1 MTYDST
7 TGTWSSAVTID
18 SPNSQAYAY
27 YDSSTQTLTFARA
40 KDIESIPDK
49 PVGTITYYKQ
59 DFDTWST
66 ADEKDVPW
74 NKERS
79 GIKTVVFKN
88 RINPVS
94 MSAWFTNCSN
104 LECIQGMN
112 LLDDSNL
119 IKMGSTFAN
128 CSKLTEL
135 DLSSFA
141 GTRLVNMYSTFS
153 GCSNLRTVYVSDA
166 FSADGVSSRY
176 GICFSGCT
184 SLVGGAGTTFSP
196 SKTGKEYAHI
206 DGGPSNPGYF
216 TNIADKPSGASALSD
231 SDSELNAVSVDDGT
245 PDSAWLES
253 EAESSGVN
261 ADGEPMDA
269 NLSDDAAPLAATNS
283 GACGTCVWEFGDDGV
298 FTIKPANGVEGTLGS
313 MSYYNHDDAIIV
325 PWRSL
330 DKSGIT
336 NIKIEGTVHA
346 GQYVEAMFQG
356 FSNVESMDLAGFDTS
371 AVKSMRVM
379 FNGCGKLASLDLSG
393 FKTSNV
399 TEMRNMFDG
408 CASLTSLDLSSFDTS
423 RVTNMESMFSSCSSL
438 TSLKLSG
445 FNTPL
450 VTSMGWM
457 FYGCKSLELLDL
469 SSFSTPLLTSMK
481 HAFNGCASL
490 KSLDVRN
497 FDTSNAAVDGM
508 LLNCSSLSKIV
519 LGEAPFCKGSD
530 GVAVLPVPSP
540 TSQFTGKWVCEDN
553 PSLVLDAWALSNS
566 HPSADAPAGTWVWQE
581 KSTTYTVTFD
591 PNGGFGAM
599 AQQSYKIDTDYQLPA
614 NSFYFFAKKFVGWNT
629 AADGSGTWYD
639 DGATVR
645 NLAGVDGNATL
656 YAQWE
661 DDSSGTLTN
670 GQMEVTLHGNESLTI
685 QNLPA
690 GTQYQVYEQTP
701 SGWVLVKQSGGAG
714 VIEPLKNA
722 HAAFTND
729 YQPGKAQA
737 TIVGTKTVDGDA
749 GKVNAGDYS
758 FELRDSG
765 GMLLETVPCG
775 AGGSIAFA
783 PITYEAAGTWT
794 YKVKEV
800 VPQDQGN
807 IQYDTHE
814 ETVTVEVSDDGA
826 GNLSSSVQYDSSGVA
841 FDNHDATPTTGR
853 LSITKSVEGSA
864 DTSKEFTFDVVTV
877 KDGVRNTRQVT
888 VHAGQTLDL
897 EFPAGTTYAVT
908 ETDIPAG
915 YTLKGS
921 IGDTGTIVA
930 EQTQNAVFTN
940 AYAATG
946 SAALSATKRL
956 AGGVLAAGQF
966 SFELRD
972 EAGNVLQT
980 VTNDADGA
988 VTFEPISY
996 TSAGTYRYTIAEVVP
1011 GQGDTGFDAAIA
1023 YDAHSEDVTVKV
1035 TDNGD
1040 GTLSAVAT
1048 YDKDGAAFENSVKSG
1063 AIQLTKTVT
1072 GATDVVAGKKFPFE
1086 LVLKDAQGNP
1096 LADSFSYSSTDG
1108 AKGKVKSGDVIE
1120 VAADQTVKVE
1130 GIPAGTAYS
1139 FVEQVPA
1146 GFEQKTSDATEGVVG
1161 VDVTASVSVENAYA
1175 TSGSWTPDATKVL
1188 EGSELASGQFT
1199 FLLLDSEGNVVQT
1212 AKNDADGK
1220 VVFQAIQYTGE
1231 DHGKTFDYSIVEVDD
1246 GQENYTYDDHAA
1258 KVSVTVKDNGDGT
1271 MTVTPAYGTGDE
1283 GNIFTNLWKL
1293 IMPETGQ
1300 VSYPLLAGLGFV
1312 IVLASSLGLVLRRRR
1327 RENGSGAE

>member
-1 MTYDST
+1 MD
-7 TGTWSSAVTID
+7 
-18 SPNSQAYAY
+18 
-27 YDSSTQTLTFARA
+27 
-40 KDIESIPDK
+40 
-49 PVGTITYYKQ
+49 
-59 DFDTWST
+59 
-66 ADEKDVPW
+66 
-74 NKERS
+74 
-79 GIKTVVFKN
+79 
-88 RINPVS
+88 
-94 MSAWFTNCSN
+94 
-104 LECIQGMN
+104 
-112 LLDDSNL
+112 
-119 IKMGSTFAN
+119 

-135 DLSSFA
+135 DLSSFTGA
-141 GTRLVNMYSTFS
+141 KLTNMYSTFS
-153 GCSNLRTVYVSDA
+153 GCSNLRTIYASEQ
-166 FSADGVSSRY
+166 FSPVLSQNKEST
-176 GICFSGCT
+176 FKGCT
-184 SLVGGAGTTFSP
+184 SLVGGAGTAYS
-196 SKTGKEYAHI
+196 SSHVDGNYAHT
-206 DGGPSNPGYF
+206 DGGPSNPGYL
-216 TNIADKPSGASALSD
+216 TDISDKPAGASALAD
-231 SDSELNAVSVDDGT
+231 FDSEDDL
-245 PDSAWLES
+245 SAASLDD
-253 EAESSGVN
+253 EAT
-261 ADGEPMDA
+261 A
-269 NLSDDAAPLAATNS
+269 LAAANS
-283 GACGTCVWEFGDDGV
+283 GTCGTCVWEFGDDGV
-298 FTIKPANGVEGTLGS
+298 FTIKPADGVEGTLGS
-313 MSYYNHDDAIIV
+313 MSYYNHDGAIIV

-336 NIKIEGTVHA
+336 NIKIEGTIHA

-356 FSNVESMDLAGFDTS
+356 FSNVVSMDLAGFDTS
-371 AVKSMRVM
+371 AVKSMRAM

-438 TSLKLSG
+438 ASLKLSG
-445 FNTPL
+445 FNTSL

-457 FYGCKSLELLDL
+457 FYGCRSLESLDL
-469 SSFSTPLLTSMK
+469 SSFSTPLLTSMN

-519 LGEAPFCKGSD
+519 LGDAPFCKGSD
-530 GVAVLPVPSP
+530 GVAALPVPSP

-591 PNGGFGAM
+591 SNGGSGAM
-599 AQQSYKIDTDYQLPA
+599 AQQSYKINTDYQLPA
-614 NSFYFFAKKFVGWNT
+614 NSFYLFAKKFVGWNT
-629 AADGSGTWYD
+629 AANGSGTWYD

-670 GQMEVTLHGNESLTI
+670 GQMKVTLHGNESLTI
-685 QNLPA
+685 PNLPA

-722 HAAFTND
+722 HAVFTND

-737 TIVGTKTVDGDA
+737 AIVGTKTVDEDV

-758 FELRDSG
+758 FVLRDSG
-765 GMLLETVPCG
+765 GMLLETVPCR

-826 GNLSSSVQYDSSGVA
+826 GNFSSSVQYDSSGVA

-853 LSITKSVEGSA
+853 LSITKSVEGA
-864 DTSKEFTFDVVTV
+864 VDASKEFTFDVTTI
-877 KDGVRNTRQVT
+877 KDGVRTTKQVK
-888 VHAGQTLDL
+888 VGAGQTLDL
-897 EFPAGTTYAVT
+897 GEFPEGTTYSIA

-921 IGDTGTIVA
+921 SGASGTIVA
-930 EQTQNAVFTN
+930 GETQNATFTN
-940 AYAATG
+940 AYSAKG
-946 SAALSATKRL
+946 SVALSATKKL
-956 AGGVLAAGQF
+956 AGGTLESGQF

-972 EAGNVLQT
+972 DAGNVVQT
-980 VTNDADGA
+980 VTNDADGIVA
-988 VTFEPISY
+988 FEPISY
-996 TSAGTYRYTIAEVVP
+996 TAAGTYHYTIAEVVP
-1011 GQGDTGFDAAIA
+1011 GQGEAGFDAAIA
-1023 YDAHSEDVTVKV
+1023 YDAHKEDVTVNV
-1035 TDNGD
+1035 TDKGN
-1040 GTLSAVAT
+1040 GTLSAAAT
-1048 YDKDGAAFENSVKSG
+1048 YDKDGAAFENSVKPG

-1086 LVLKDAQGNP
+1086 LVLKDGQGNP
-1096 LADSFSYSSTDG
+1096 LTDSFPYRNSDG
-1108 AKGKVKSGDVIE
+1108 ATGTVKSGDVIE
-1120 VAADQTVKVE
+1120 IAADQMVTVE

-1146 GFEQKTSDATEGVVG
+1146 GFTQKTSDATEGVV
-1161 VDVTASVSVENAYA
+1161 DADATASASVENEYE

-1188 EGSELASGQFT
+1188 KGSELASGQFN

-1231 DHGKTFDYSIVEVDD
+1231 DHGKTFKYSIVEVND
-1246 GQENYTYDDHAA
+1246 GQDNLTYDDHIA
-1258 KVSVTVKDNGDGT
+1258 KVSVTVTDNGDGT
-1271 MTVTPAYGTGDE
+1271 MTVTPVYGTGDE

-1293 IMPETGQ
+1293 IMPETGDT
-1300 VSYPLLAGLGFV
+1300 SFLRFAGLGLLA
-1312 IVLASSLGLVLRRRR
+1312 VLISSLALALRRRR
-1327 RENGSGAE
+1327 NEERAHVHWR